1 MESKNEVNR
10 IFKIIKHKDKTL
22 EGSVWDLNNSTDI
35 LKCVFPGN
43 SKDQFSLGFEVLDPK
58 KTEILEGILEKKV
71 LQSL

>member
-10 IFKIIKHKDKTL
+10 IFKIIKHKDGIFEDSIWELRDNK
-22 EGSVWDLNNSTDI
+22 
-35 LKCVFPGN
+35 LKCVFPAKA
-43 SKDQFSLGFEVLDPK
+43 KDFYLGFEVLDPK

>member
-1 MESKNEVNR
+1 MENN

-22 EGSVWDLNNSTDI
+22 EGSVWDLSNDTSI

-43 SKDQFSLGFEVLDPK
+43 SKDQFGLGFEVLDPK

>member
-10 IFKIIKHKDKTL
+10 IFKITKHKDGIFEDSIWELRDNK
-22 EGSVWDLNNSTDI
+22 
-35 LKCVFPGN
+35 LKCVFPAKA
-43 SKDQFSLGFEVLDPK
+43 KDFYLGFEVLDPK

>member
-1 MESKNEVNR
+1 MENS
-10 IFKIIKHKDKTL
+10 IFKIIKHKDKNL
-22 EGSVWDLNNSTDI
+22 EGSVWDLSNSTGI

-43 SKDQFSLGFEVLDPK
+43 SKEQFGLGFEVLDPK

>member
-1 MESKNEVNR
+1 MESN

-22 EGSVWDLNNSTDI
+22 EDSIWDLSDNK

-43 SKDQFSLGFEVLDPK
+43 SKEQFCLGFEVLDPK

>member
-1 MESKNEVNR
+1 MESKNEVNC
-10 IFKIIKHKDKTL
+10 IFKIIKHKDKNL
-22 EGSVWDLNNSTDI
+22 EDSVWDLNNDTGI

-43 SKDQFSLGFEVLDPK
+43 SKEQFSLGFEVLDPK

>member
-1 MESKNEVNR
+1 MENS
-10 IFKIIKHKDKTL
+10 IFKIIKHKDKNL
-22 EGSVWDLNNSTDI
+22 EGSVWDLSNGTGI

-43 SKDQFSLGFEVLDPK
+43 SKEQFGLGFEVLGPK

>member
-10 IFKIIKHKDKTL
+10 IFKITKHKDCIFEDSIWELRDNK
-22 EGSVWDLNNSTDI
+22 
-35 LKCVFPGN
+35 LKCVFPAKA
-43 SKDQFSLGFEVLDPK
+43 KDFYLGFEVLDPK

>member
-1 MESKNEVNR
+1 MENN
-10 IFKIIKHKDKTL
+10 IFKIIKHKDKAL
-22 EGSVWDLNNSTDI
+22 EGSVWDLSNDTSI

-43 SKDQFSLGFEVLDPK
+43 SKEQFGLGFEVLDPK

>member
-22 EGSVWDLNNSTDI
+22 EDSVWDLSNSTGI

-43 SKDQFSLGFEVLDPK
+43 SKEQFGLGFEVLDPK